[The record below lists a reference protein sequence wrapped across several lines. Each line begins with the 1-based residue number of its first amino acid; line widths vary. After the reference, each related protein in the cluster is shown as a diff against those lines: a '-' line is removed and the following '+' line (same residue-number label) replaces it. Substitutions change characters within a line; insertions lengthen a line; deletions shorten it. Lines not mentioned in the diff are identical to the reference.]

1 MCLNIVLFN
10 NTLITNTDPVAVVV
24 GTEYIVVV
32 VVVAVG
38 LFSNLLM
45 PSGVQYTPMANTG
58 QAGN

>member
-32 VVVAVG
+32 VVAVG